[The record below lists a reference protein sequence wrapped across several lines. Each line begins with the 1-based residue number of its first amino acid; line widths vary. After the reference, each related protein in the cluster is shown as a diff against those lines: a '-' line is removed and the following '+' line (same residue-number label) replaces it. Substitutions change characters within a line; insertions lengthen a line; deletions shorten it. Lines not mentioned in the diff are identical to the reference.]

1 MIIFPCAGCGQKLQ
15 VPDTFVGKPVRC
27 SVCKHVMTCSAPV
40 AALAPAAPLPQFNGP
55 PSSLAQAGI
64 NGGVT
69 IGTGDSSSEPSPTN
83 VDKRRSVREILA
95 RDGGGERYQVVSEIA
110 RGGMGAVLRAV
121 DCDIRREV
129 AVKYLLDQTDPRKKA
144 RFIEEAQVTGQLE
157 HPNIVPIH
165 ELGVDARQRLFFS
178 MKMVRGRSLQ
188 QVLAELRDQPRAAE
202 KDYPLGRLLT
212 MFVNICHALAYAHA
226 RGVVHRDLK
235 PANIMIGDFGEVYVM
250 DWGLAKVQQGK
261 VVADKPSAV
270 IQSAPSFDWAEAGA
284 DGPSSATVK
293 TSRQAADDQTVDGM
307 ILGTPLYMPP
317 EQAKGDV
324 ARIDRRSDIY
334 ALGAILYE
342 ILTLQPP
349 VEKQGGHLAILLR
362 VSQGE
367 IIPPEQRAPQRA
379 RAGKIPRELA
389 AVAMKALAFKPEGR
403 YQTAESLRA
412 DIERFLEGRSV
423 SAKEDT
429 KWEAI
434 WKFAKRN
441 KGFSSATA
449 AATVLLAVVLI
460 WSSVLNYQARV
471 RAEDAYSAYLQEQE
485 EKRAQARKS
494 VPAFVEAARLAAQ
507 RRKFDD
513 ALAQVNAA
521 LDYDPDYASA
531 HLLKGQLAL
540 ARKDFAAAKPELE
553 LYLKLRPGDA
563 DAKKLAQLAATA
575 RADDPAAGAELASIL
590 LKQNVPT
597 LAEGLLEA
605 PEKLLEVHRR
615 KIDAAWPGQGANL
628 GLEADGRLTLSLTD
642 SAKILDL
649 SPLQGI
655 PIRLLFLN
663 SLKVRDLTPLKGM
676 HLTSLSLH
684 ACTQINDLSPL
695 KGMPLTTLHHPNGG
709 AVSDLSP
716 LKGMPLT
723 SLSLTLGDPLPD
735 LSPLRGMPLSELNLN
750 GPLRDRDLRLLKH
763 LPLTSLSLSHAE
775 GITELTPLHG
785 KPLTQLRV
793 SHCFRL
799 TDFSALEGM
808 PLTTLAI
815 GNCGLIPDLTLL
827 KGMPLTQLS
836 LEQCKQPLDLTL
848 LAGLPLTY
856 LNLYGCTEISDL
868 TPLKGLPLSHL
879 NLHGCSKISDLT
891 PLKGMRLSELYF
903 DECPRITDLTPLE
916 GMSLTQIA
924 LPIPV
929 PGKGIEAVRRMKTLT
944 KINDLP
950 PDEFWKKY
958 DAGEFKQGKP

>member
-1 MIIFPCAGCGQKLQ
+1 MIIFPCTGCGQKLQ

-27 SVCKHVMTCSAPV
+27 SVCKHVMTCSPPV

-69 IGTGDSSSEPSPTN
+69 IGAGDSSEPSQTN
-83 VDKRRSVREILA
+83 PDKRRSVREILA
-95 RDGGGERYQVVSEIA
+95 RGGGERYQVAGEIA

-129 AVKYLLDQTDPRKKA
+129 AVKYLLDQADPRKKA
-144 RFIEEAQVTGQLE
+144 RFVEEAQVTGQLE

-188 QVLAELRDQPRAAE
+188 HVLTELRDEPRAAE
-202 KDYPLGRLLT
+202 KDYPPGRLLT
-212 MFVNICHALAYAHA
+212 IFVNICHALAYAHS

-250 DWGLAKVQQGK
+250 DWGLAKVLQGN
-261 VVADKPSAV
+261 VVVDKPSGV
-270 IQSAPSFDWAEAGA
+270 IQSTPSFDWAEAGG

-293 TSRQAADDQTVDGM
+293 TSRQAASDQTVDGM

-324 ARIDRRSDIY
+324 GRIDRRSDIY

-349 VEKQGGHLAILLR
+349 VDKQGGHLAILMR

-367 IIPPEQRAPQRA
+367 IVPPEQRAPQRA

-389 AVAMKALAFKPEGR
+389 AVAMKALAFKPEDR
-403 YQTAESLRA
+403 YQTAESLRS
-412 DIERFLEGRSV
+412 DIERFVEGRSV

-429 KWEAI
+429 NWEAI

-441 KGFSSATA
+441 KGFSTATA
-449 AATVLLAVVLI
+449 VATVLLAVVLI
-460 WSSVLNYQARV
+460 WSSVINYQARV

-507 RRKFDD
+507 RRKLDD

-531 HLLKGQLAL
+531 HLLKGQLAV
-540 ARKDFAAAKPELE
+540 ARKDFAAAKVELD
-553 LYLKLRPGDA
+553 LYLRLQPSDA
-563 DAKKLAQLAATA
+563 DAKKLAQLASTA
-575 RADDPAAGAELASIL
+575 RADDPGVAAELAGIL

-615 KIDAAWPGQGANL
+615 KIEAAWPGQGANL
-628 GLEADGRLTLSLTD
+628 GLGSDGKLSLSLTD
-642 SAKILDL
+642 PARILDL

-655 PIRLLFLN
+655 PIRALQMSN
-663 SLKVRDLTPLKGM
+663 LKIRDLMPLKGM
-676 HLTSLSLH
+676 PLTSLSLH
-684 ACTQINDLSPL
+684 ACSQINDLSPL
-695 KGMPLTTLHHPNGG
+695 KGMPLTLLHHNAGG
-709 AVSDLSP
+709 LVSDVSP
-716 LKGMPLT
+716 LRGMPLT
-723 SLSLTLGDPLPD
+723 SLILNLGDPLPD
-735 LSPLRGMPLSELNLN
+735 LSPLRGMPLSDLTLT
-750 GPLRDRDLRLLKH
+750 GPLRDRELRLLKD
-763 LPLTSLSLSHAE
+763 LPLTRLSLSQAD
-775 GITELTPLHG
+775 GITELTPLRG
-785 KPLTQLRV
+785 KPLIHL
-793 SHCFRL
+793 SLGNCSRL
-799 TDFSALEGM
+799 TDFTAIQGM
-808 PLTTLAI
+808 PLRSLAI
-815 GNCGLIPDLTLL
+815 GQCGLAPDLTLL
-827 KGMPLTQLS
+827 KDMPLAEFS
-836 LEQCKQPLDLTL
+836 LQSCQQPLDLTP
-848 LAGLPLTY
+848 LAGLKLTN
-856 LNLYGCTEISDL
+856 LTLYGCIELKDLAPLKGMPLSQLNLHACTKLSDL
-868 TPLKGLPLSHL
+868 TPLQGLPLL
-879 NLHGCSKISDLT
+879 GLD
-891 PLKGMRLSELYF
+891 F
-903 DECPRITDLTPLE
+903 AECPRITDLTPLE
-916 GMSLTQIA
+916 GLKLTLIGM
-924 LPIPV
+924 PIPV
-929 PGKGIEAVRRMKTLT
+929 PSKGIEAIRRMRTLT
-944 KINDLP
+944 SINGLP
-950 PDEFWKKY
+950 TEEFWKKY
-958 DAGEFKQGKP
+958 DAGEYNKK

>member
-1 MIIFPCAGCGQKLQ
+1 
-15 VPDTFVGKPVRC
+15 
-27 SVCKHVMTCSAPV
+27 MTCSAPV

-69 IGTGDSSSEPSPTN
+69 IGPGDSSEPSPANT
-83 VDKRRSVREILA
+83 DKRRSVREILA
-95 RDGGGERYQVVSEIA
+95 RGGGERYQVVSEIA

-129 AVKYLLDQTDPRKKA
+129 AVKYLLDQADPRKKA

-157 HPNIVPIH
+157 HPSIVPIH

-188 QVLAELRDQPRAAE
+188 HVLSELRDQPRAAE

-212 MFVNICHALAYAHA
+212 IFVNVCHALAYAHS

-250 DWGLAKVQQGK
+250 DWGLAKVLQGNI
-261 VVADKPSAV
+261 VADKPSAV
-270 IQSAPSFDWAEAGA
+270 IQSAPSFDWAETGG

-293 TSRQAADDQTVDGM
+293 SSRQAAADQTVDGM

-342 ILTLQPP
+342 MLTLQPP
-349 VEKQGGHLAILLR
+349 VDKQGGHLAILMR

-367 IIPPEQRAPQRA
+367 IVPPEQRAPPRA

-389 AVAMKALAFKPEGR
+389 AVAMKALAFKPEDR
-403 YQTAESLRA
+403 YQTAESLRS

-434 WKFAKRN
+434 LKFAKRN
-441 KGFSSATA
+441 KGFSTATA

-460 WSSVLNYQARV
+460 WSSVINYQARV

-507 RRKFDD
+507 RRKLDD

-531 HLLKGQLAL
+531 HLLKGQLAI
-540 ARKDFAAAKPELE
+540 ARKDFAAARPELE
-553 LYLKLRPGDA
+553 LYLKLRPGDT
-563 DAKKLAQLAATA
+563 DAKKLADLAATA
-575 RADDPAAGAELASIL
+575 RADDPAAGAELANVL
-590 LKQNVPT
+590 LKQDLPT
-597 LAEGLLEA
+597 LAERLLEA

-615 KIDAAWPGQGANL
+615 KIEVAWPGQGAQL
-628 GLEADGRLTLSLTD
+628 GLRSEGKISLSLTD
-642 SAKILDL
+642 ASTILDL

-655 PIRLLFLN
+655 PIRSLSLN
-663 SLKVRDLTPLKGM
+663 SLKIRDLTPLKGM
-676 HLTSLSLH
+676 PLTSLSLH
-684 ACTQINDLSPL
+684 ACSQVTDLSPL
-695 KGMPLTTLHHPNGG
+695 KGMPLTTLYHPNGG

-723 SLSLTLGDPLPD
+723 SLSLNLSDPLPN
-735 LSPLRGMPLSELNLN
+735 LSPLRDLPLTELTLI
-750 GPLRDRDLRLLKH
+750 GPLRNRDLRFLRDM
-763 LPLTSLSLSHAE
+763 PLTRLSLSQCSE
-775 GITELTPLHG
+775 ITELTPLRG
-785 KPLTQLRV
+785 KQLTALTLVNCVQ
-793 SHCFRL
+793 L
-799 TDFSALEGM
+799 TDISALQGM
-808 PLTTLAI
+808 PLTTLEL
-815 GNCGLIPDLTLL
+815 NKCGPIPDLSVL
-827 KGMPLTQLS
+827 KDMPLTNLTLS
-836 LEQCKQPLDLTL
+836 NITQPLDLTP
-848 LAGLPLTY
+848 LAGLQLTW
-856 LNLYGCTEISDL
+856 LNLYGCTGVSDL
-868 TPLKGLPLSHL
+868 TPLKGVPLSYL
-879 NLHGCSKISDLT
+879 NLYTCSKVSDLT
-891 PLKGMRLSELYF
+891 PLKGMPLTVLSLTG
-903 DECPRITDLTPLE
+903 CGQITDLTPLE
-916 GMSLTQIA
+916 GMRLTQFDP
-924 LPIPV
+924 LIPM
-929 PGKGIEAVRRMKTLT
+929 PNKGAEVIRRMRTL
-944 KINDLP
+944 ISMNGLP
-950 PDEFWKKY
+950 AEEFWKKY
-958 DAGEFKQGKP
+958 DAGEYNKK